1 MFLNCELNWFR
12 VVTVIILGCIL
23 FPTHVTSQQQQQYRQ
38 PPFVNP
44 PPVPKVSLFLN
55 NHSLTSFIQSF
66 THRIAYTV
74 LKSCALLQSRWS
86 ITDAFSI
93 YSGSWADK
101 VLVSS

>member
-1 MFLNCELNWFR
+1 MFVNCELNWFR

-23 FPTHVTSQQQQQYRQ
+23 FPTPVTSQQQQYRQ

-44 PPVPKVSLFLN
+44 PPVPKVSLLKITP
-55 NHSLTSFIQSF
+55 LF
-66 THRIAYTV
+66 THRIVYTV
-74 LKSCALLQSRWS
+74 LKACALLQSRWS